1 MNRTPIVVAFTP
13 NYFIPAA
20 TAILSVLEHSP
31 KDEGFHFICLLSE
44 PMPEDLVN
52 RLSLLDGGS
61 GRLTYEWFEL
71 KEELLQGVYID
82 PKYTI
87 AASFRLV
94 VADLFPQYDK
104 LIYMDCDVII
114 RQDLA
119 KLYREIQLEDN
130 YLAGVVEASTPW
142 QCKGIE
148 RIGAKVGEYIN
159 SGFLV
164 MNLALLREDKMSE
177 KFIEALKVD
186 YLEFP
191 DQDVLNTV
199 CLGRILALPPYYNG
213 IRTFMQTEEKA
224 NFLKYYT
231 EQDWQMIDREGT
243 IHYTGQKPW
252 RAYTLK
258 FEYWWATYFR
268 LPKALRDGL
277 EVNKKM
283 IALYR
288 LFSLPLVR
296 PAFNLVNNLRRK
308 YLK

>member
-20 TAILSVLEHSP
+20 TAMLSVLEHSP
-31 KDEGFHFICLLSE
+31 KEEGFHFICLLSE

-52 RLSLLDGGS
+52 RLALLDGGT
-61 GRLTYEWFEL
+61 GRLSYEWFEL
-71 KEELLQGVYID
+71 KEELLDGVYID

-87 AASFRLV
+87 VASFRLL

-104 LIYMDCDVII
+104 LIYMDCDMII
-114 RQDLA
+114 RNDLA
-119 KLYREIQLEDN
+119 HLYRTCNLGEN
-130 YLAGVVEASTPW
+130 YLAGVVEASNEY
-142 QCKGIE
+142 QIKGIK
-148 RIGAKVGEYIN
+148 RIGAKVGAYIN

-177 KFIEALKVD
+177 QFIEALKVD

-199 CLGRILALPPYYNG
+199 CLDRILALPPYYNG
-213 IRTFMQTEEKA
+213 IRTFMQEEEKA
-224 NFLKYYT
+224 TFLKYYT
-231 EQDWQMIDREGT
+231 EADWQEIDQHGS

-268 LPKALRDGL
+268 LPKALREGL
-277 EVNKKM
+277 EVDQKM
-283 IALYR
+283 IALYH

-296 PAFNLVNNLRRK
+296 PVFNVLNKVRRK
-308 YLK
+308 FIG

>member
-44 PMPEDLVN
+44 PMPDDLVN
-52 RLSLLDGGS
+52 RLALLDGGT

-71 KEELLQGVYID
+71 KEELLEGVYID

-119 KLYREIQLEDN
+119 KLYRELDLGNN
-130 YLAGVVEASTPW
+130 YLAGVVEASTPY
-142 QCKGIE
+142 QIKGIE
-148 RIGAKVGEYIN
+148 RIGAKVGAYIN

-164 MNLALLREDKMSE
+164 MNLALLRQDKMSQ

-213 IRTFMQTEEKA
+213 IRTFMQEEAKE

-231 EQDWQMIDREGT
+231 EEDWQMIDKEGT

-252 RAYTLK
+252 RAYTIK

-268 LPKALRDGL
+268 LPKALRQGL
-277 EVNKKM
+277 EVDKKM

-296 PAFNLVNNLRRK
+296 PSFNFINRFRRK